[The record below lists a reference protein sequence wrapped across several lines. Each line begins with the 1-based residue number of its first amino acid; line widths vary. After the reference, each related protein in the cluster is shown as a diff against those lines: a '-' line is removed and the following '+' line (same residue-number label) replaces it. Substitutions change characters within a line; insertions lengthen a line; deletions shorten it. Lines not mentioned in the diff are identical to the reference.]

1 MIRTEGVNQMHHSTS
16 SRSPLRRLLGFVLTL
31 LILCV
36 AVLGAF
42 TIYELSRMDRDTRG
56 DLHPGALDSFRSTG
70 ESIDWGLDSISGI
83 KSRKVINILLIGQDR
98 REGQESQM
106 RSDSMILCS
115 VQKKS
120 GTIRLTSLM
129 RDMFLPVAGGRYG
142 PLNLTYYAGGMELLD
157 DTIRQDFG
165 VTVDANMEVDFF
177 RFIALIDRLGGL
189 DLELTQEEA
198 DCNAG
203 WNLHA
208 GWNSMTA
215 EQVTDY
221 CRLRVVG
228 KSDWERTERQR
239 TVIMEILRK
248 VRLQNPLDQIRF
260 LHSAMPLIRTDLGI
274 GTLFRLGM
282 AAVFHRFD
290 TFENNRIPVADAYR
304 STNVYSSDYG
314 NLNLL
319 IPDLPKNAEALQN
332 SIYG

>member
-42 TIYELSRMDRDTRG
+42 TVYELSRMDRDTRG

-198 DCNAG
+198 DWLNGTTGDYWQSQWNADAGISNAG

-208 GWNSMTA
+208 GWLLPA
-215 EQVTDY
+215 A
-221 CRLRVVG
+221 RGG
-228 KSDWERTERQR
+228 K
-239 TVIMEILRK
+239 I
-248 VRLQNPLDQIRF
+248 
-260 LHSAMPLIRTDLGI
+260 
-274 GTLFRLGM
+274 RLG
-282 AAVFHRFD
+282 AHRTPAHRHHGD
-290 TFENNRIPVADAYR
+290 PPEGTPSEPIGSDPVPPQRHAPHPHRSGDRHSVPSRHGSGIPPLR
-304 STNVYSSDYG
+304 H
-314 NLNLL
+314 L
-319 IPDLPKNAEALQN
+319 
-332 SIYG
+332 

>member
-1 MIRTEGVNQMHHSTS
+1 MHHTKS
-16 SRSPLRRLLGFVLTL
+16 SRSPLRHFLGFVLTL
-31 LILCV
+31 LILCI

-165 VTVDANMEVDFF
+165 VAVEDDMAVGWF
-177 RFIALIDRLGGL
+177 R
-189 DLELTQEEA
+189 
-198 DCNAG
+198 
-203 WNLHA
+203 
-208 GWNSMTA
+208 
-215 EQVTDY
+215 
-221 CRLRVVG
+221 
-228 KSDWERTERQR
+228 
-239 TVIMEILRK
+239 
-248 VRLQNPLDQIRF
+248 
-260 LHSAMPLIRTDLGI
+260 
-274 GTLFRLGM
+274 
-282 AAVFHRFD
+282 
-290 TFENNRIPVADAYR
+290 
-304 STNVYSSDYG
+304 
-314 NLNLL
+314 
-319 IPDLPKNAEALQN
+319 
-332 SIYG
+332 